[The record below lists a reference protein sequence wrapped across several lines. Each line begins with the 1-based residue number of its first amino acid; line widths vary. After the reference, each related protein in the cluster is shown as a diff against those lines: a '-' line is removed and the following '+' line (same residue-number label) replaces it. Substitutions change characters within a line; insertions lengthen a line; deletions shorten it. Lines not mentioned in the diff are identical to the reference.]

1 MGKAAQSP
9 QRIRPSQPGCRCV
22 TEAFTRFTI
31 CSSMR
36 IVSRC
41 ATTLP
46 TAALSPN
53 HFHQLFFLFSCS
65 VVPASL

>member
-36 IVSRC
+36 IVSRR